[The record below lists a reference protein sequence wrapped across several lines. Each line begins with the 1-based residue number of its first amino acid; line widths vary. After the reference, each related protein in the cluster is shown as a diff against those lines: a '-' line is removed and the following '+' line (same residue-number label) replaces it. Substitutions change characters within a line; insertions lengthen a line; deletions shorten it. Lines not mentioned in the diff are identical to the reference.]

1 MYELLVLA
9 LLMHW
14 PLYAYLIADIANH
27 ILGPWER
34 ISRGTLSS
42 LLTKLE
48 QAGFIEPA
56 DPARVPFPTERPS
69 RVFAI
74 TPDGQARFHQL
85 MMDTTS
91 NQGTYQRLFRI
102 KALHL
107 EYLAP
112 EEQLTLVDHYLS
124 YCQMGVNYQQNSAQD
139 FVTTPHKQQTV
150 SRFYSD
156 VALNLMGLIGQQWQL
171 ELAWAKQLRAR
182 VLTEQASDRQPPL
195 SQADDTHAQIDE
207 RNAHDNTSSPS

>member
-42 LLTKLE
+42 LLTRLE
-48 QAGFIEPA
+48 QEGLIAPA
-56 DPARVPFPTERPS
+56 DPTQVPFSTDRPS
-69 RVFAI
+69 RVFAL
-74 TPDGQARFHQL
+74 TPVGRKRFYQL

-107 EYLAP
+107 EYVSP
-112 EEQLTLVDHYLS
+112 EDQLSLVDHYLS
-124 YCQMGVNYQQNSAQD
+124 YCQMGLRYQQAEAQD
-139 FVTTPHKQQTV
+139 FVTNPIKQRSV
-150 SRFYSD
+150 SSFYSG
-156 VALNLMGLIGQQWQL
+156 VALDLMDLVSQQWQL
-171 ELAWAKQLRAR
+171 ELAWAEGLRQRLREQIVAAQVPGKTETQLSER
-182 VLTEQASDRQPPL
+182 
-195 SQADDTHAQIDE
+195 DE
-207 RNAHDNTSSPS
+207 HVQ

>member
-14 PLYAYLIADIANH
+14 PLYAYLIAEIANH

-48 QAGFIEPA
+48 QAGLIAPA
-56 DPARVPFPTERPS
+56 DPAQVPFSTDRPS

-74 TPDGQARFHQL
+74 TPAGRERFYRL

-107 EYLAP
+107 EYVSP
-112 EEQLTLVDHYLS
+112 EDQLSLVDHYLS
-124 YCQMGVNYQQNSAQD
+124 YCQMGLRYQKAEAQD
-139 FVTTPHKQQTV
+139 FANNPIKQRSV
-150 SRFYSD
+150 SNSYSV
-156 VALNLMGLIGQQWQL
+156 VALDLMDLVIQQWQL
-171 ELAWAKQLRAR
+171 ELAWTQRLRERIVA
-182 VLTEQASDRQPPL
+182 A
-195 SQADDTHAQIDE
+195 HAF
-207 RNAHDNTSSPS
+207 RNADVQLKGGNE

>member
-14 PLYAYLIADIANH
+14 PLHAYLIAEIANH

-48 QAGFIEPA
+48 QAGLIVPA
-56 DPARVPFPTERPS
+56 DPTQVPFPTDRPS
-69 RVFAI
+69 RVFAL
-74 TPDGQARFHQL
+74 TPEGRERFHQL

-107 EYLAP
+107 EYVSP
-112 EEQLTLVDHYLS
+112 EDQLSLVDHYLS
-124 YCQMGVNYQQNSAQD
+124 YCQMGLHYQQAEAQD
-139 FVTTPHKQQTV
+139 FVTNPVKQKSV
-150 SRFYSD
+150 SKFYSA
-156 VALNLMGLIGQQWQL
+156 VAVDLMGLVSQQWQL
-171 ELAWAKQLRAR
+171 ELAWAQRLR
-182 VLTEQASDRQPPL
+182 EQIVAIQTPGKV
-195 SQADDTHAQIDE
+195 AAQQHE
-207 RNAHDNTSSPS
+207 RNEHGY

>member
-14 PLYAYLIADIANH
+14 SLYAYLIAEIANH

-48 QAGFIEPA
+48 QAGLIAPA
-56 DPARVPFPTERPS
+56 DPAQVPFSTDRPS

-74 TPDGQARFHQL
+74 TPAGRERFYQL

-107 EYLAP
+107 EYVSP
-112 EEQLTLVDHYLS
+112 EDQLSLVDHYLS
-124 YCQMGVNYQQNSAQD
+124 YCQMGLRYQQAEAQD
-139 FVTTPHKQQTV
+139 FVTNPIKHQSV
-150 SRFYSD
+150 SSFYRMVAQD
-156 VALNLMGLIGQQWQL
+156 VMGLISQQWQL
-171 ELAWAKQLRAR
+171 ELAWANLLRERIIAAQA
-182 VLTEQASDRQPPL
+182 LEKTEV
-195 SQADDTHAQIDE
+195 TE
-207 RNAHDNTSSPS
+207 

>member
-48 QAGFIEPA
+48 QAGLIAPA
-56 DPARVPFPTERPS
+56 DPTQVPFSTDRPS
-69 RVFAI
+69 RVFALSP
-74 TPDGQARFHQL
+74 TGQERFYQL

-107 EYLAP
+107 EYVSP
-112 EEQLTLVDHYLS
+112 EDQLSLVDHYLI
-124 YCQMGVNYQQNSAQD
+124 YCQMGLRYQRTQAQD
-139 FVTTPHKQQTV
+139 FVTNPIKQRSV
-150 SRFYSD
+150 SSFYSA
-156 VALNLMGLIGQQWQL
+156 VALDLIDQVSQQWQL
-171 ELAWAKQLRAR
+171 ELAWAQRLRER
-182 VLTEQASDRQPPL
+182 IVSTQSPGKTETQ
-195 SQADDTHAQIDE
+195 
-207 RNAHDNTSSPS
+207 

>member
-9 LLMHW
+9 LLMHC
-14 PLYAYLIADIANH
+14 PLYAYLIAEIANH

-48 QAGFIEPA
+48 QTGLIAPA
-56 DPARVPFPTERPS
+56 DPTQVPFPTDRPS

-74 TPDGQARFHQL
+74 TPAGRERFYQL

-107 EYLAP
+107 EYISP
-112 EEQLTLVDHYLS
+112 EDQLSLVDHYLS
-124 YCQMGVNYQQNSAQD
+124 YCQMGLSYQQAEAQD
-139 FVTTPHKQQTV
+139 FVTNPIKHQSV
-150 SRFYSD
+150 SRFYST
-156 VALNLMGLIGQQWQL
+156 VAQDLMELVSQQWQL
-171 ELAWAKQLRAR
+171 ELAWAQRLRERIVAAQA
-182 VLTEQASDRQPPL
+182 LQKTE
-195 SQADDTHAQIDE
+195 T
-207 RNAHDNTSSPS
+207 TG

>member
-48 QAGFIEPA
+48 QAGLIALA
-56 DPARVPFPTERPS
+56 DPTQVPFSTDRPS
-69 RVFAI
+69 HVFAL
-74 TPDGQARFHQL
+74 TPTGRERFYQL

-107 EYLAP
+107 EYISP
-112 EEQLTLVDHYLS
+112 ENRLSLVDHYLS
-124 YCQMGVNYQQNSAQD
+124 YCQMGLHYQQAQAHD
-139 FVTTPHKQQTV
+139 FVTNPLKQSSV
-150 SRFYSD
+150 STFYSA
-156 VALNLMGLIGQQWQL
+156 VALDLMDLVSQQWQL
-171 ELAWAKQLRAR
+171 ELAWAQRLRERIVAAQA
-182 VLTEQASDRQPPL
+182 LQKTE
-195 SQADDTHAQIDE
+195 T
-207 RNAHDNTSSPS
+207 TG

>member
-48 QAGFIEPA
+48 QAGMIALA
-56 DPARVPFPTERPS
+56 DPTQVPFSTDRPS
-69 RVFAI
+69 HVFAL
-74 TPDGQARFHQL
+74 TPAGRERFYQL

-102 KALHL
+102 KALNL
-107 EYLAP
+107 EYVSP
-112 EEQLTLVDHYLS
+112 EDRLSLVDHYLS
-124 YCQMGVNYQQNSAQD
+124 YCRMGLRYQQAEAQD
-139 FVTTPHKQQTV
+139 FVTNPIKHRSV
-150 SRFYSD
+150 SSFYSA
-156 VALNLMGLIGQQWQL
+156 VALELMELVSQQWQL
-171 ELAWAKQLRAR
+171 ELAWAQRLRERIVSAQAPGK
-182 VLTEQASDRQPPL
+182 TETL
-195 SQADDTHAQIDE
+195 SHE
-207 RNAHDNTSSPS
+207 RNEDVH

>member
-1 MYELLVLA
+1 MYELLVLS

-48 QAGFIEPA
+48 QAGYITPA
-56 DPARVPFPTERPS
+56 DPAQVPFPTDRPS
-69 RVFAI
+69 RVFAL
-74 TPDGQARFHQL
+74 TPAGRERFYRL

-107 EYLAP
+107 EYVSP
-112 EEQLTLVDHYLS
+112 EDQLSLVDHYIS
-124 YCQMGVNYQQNSAQD
+124 YCQMGLSYQKAEAHD
-139 FVTTPHKQQTV
+139 FVTNPIKQQSV
-150 SRFYSD
+150 STFYSAN
-156 VALNLMGLIGQQWQL
+156 ALDLMNLVTHQWQL
-171 ELAWAKQLRAR
+171 ELAWAQQLRERLLAAQAHR
-182 VLTEQASDRQPPL
+182 NTEEQPHGEN
-195 SQADDTHAQIDE
+195 Q
-207 RNAHDNTSSPS
+207 

>member
-1 MYELLVLA
+1 MSLTRGEDAMYELLVLA

-14 PLYAYLIADIANH
+14 PLYAYLIAEIANH

-48 QAGFIEPA
+48 QAGLIVPA
-56 DPARVPFPTERPS
+56 DPTQLPFSTDRPS
-69 RVFAI
+69 HVFAL
-74 TPDGQARFHQL
+74 TPAGRERFYQL

-107 EYLAP
+107 EYISP
-112 EEQLTLVDHYLS
+112 ENRLSLVDHYLS
-124 YCQMGVNYQQNSAQD
+124 YCQMGLHYQQAQAHD
-139 FVTTPHKQQTV
+139 FVTNPIKQSSV
-150 SRFYSD
+150 STFYSA
-156 VALNLMGLIGQQWQL
+156 VALDLMDLVSQQWQL
-171 ELAWAKQLRAR
+171 ELAWAQRLRERIVAAQA
-182 VLTEQASDRQPPL
+182 LQKTE
-195 SQADDTHAQIDE
+195 TTE
-207 RNAHDNTSSPS
+207 

>member
-14 PLYAYLIADIANH
+14 PLYAYLIAEIANH

-48 QAGFIEPA
+48 QAGLIVPA
-56 DPARVPFPTERPS
+56 DPTQVPFSTDRPS
-69 RVFAI
+69 RVFAL
-74 TPDGQARFHQL
+74 TPAGRERFYQL

-107 EYLAP
+107 EYVSQ
-112 EEQLTLVDHYLS
+112 EDQLSLVDHYLS
-124 YCQMGVNYQQNSAQD
+124 YCQIGLSYQQAEAQD
-139 FVTTPHKQQTV
+139 FVTNPIKQQSV
-150 SRFYSD
+150 SSFYSA
-156 VALNLMGLIGQQWQL
+156 VALDLMGLVSQQWQL
-171 ELAWAKQLRAR
+171 ELAWAKRLREQ
-182 VLTEQASDRQPPL
+182 VLSAQAPSKAETLPR
-195 SQADDTHAQIDE
+195 E
-207 RNAHDNTSSPS
+207 RNEHDH

>member
-1 MYELLVLA
+1 MYELLVLS

-48 QAGFIEPA
+48 QAGYITPA
-56 DPARVPFPTERPS
+56 DPAQVPFPTDRPS
-69 RVFAI
+69 RVFAL
-74 TPDGQARFHQL
+74 TPAGRERFYRL

-107 EYLAP
+107 EYVSP
-112 EEQLTLVDHYLS
+112 EDQLSLVDHYIS
-124 YCQMGVNYQQNSAQD
+124 YCQMGLSYQKAEAHD
-139 FVTTPHKQQTV
+139 FVTNPIKQQSV
-150 SRFYSD
+150 STFYSAN
-156 VALNLMGLIGQQWQL
+156 ALDLMNLVTHQWQL
-171 ELAWAKQLRAR
+171 ELAWAQQLRERLLAAQAHQ
-182 VLTEQASDRQPPL
+182 TTGEQPHGENQHIR
-195 SQADDTHAQIDE
+195 
-207 RNAHDNTSSPS
+207 

>member
-42 LLTKLE
+42 LLTRLE
-48 QAGFIEPA
+48 QEGLIAPA
-56 DPARVPFPTERPS
+56 DPTQVPFSTDRPS
-69 RVFAI
+69 RVFAL
-74 TPDGQARFHQL
+74 TPVGRKRFYQL

-107 EYLAP
+107 EYVSP
-112 EEQLTLVDHYLS
+112 EDQLSLVNHYLS
-124 YCQMGVNYQQNSAQD
+124 YCQMGLSYQQAEAQD
-139 FVTTPHKQQTV
+139 FITNPIKQGSV
-150 SRFYSD
+150 SSFYSA
-156 VALNLMGLIGQQWQL
+156 VALGLMDLVSQQWQL
-171 ELAWAKQLRAR
+171 ELAWAKRLREQ
-182 VLTEQASDRQPPL
+182 VLSTQAPGKAETL
-195 SQADDTHAQIDE
+195 SRE
-207 RNAHDNTSSPS
+207 RNEHDH

>member
-48 QAGFIEPA
+48 QAGLIVPA
-56 DPARVPFPTERPS
+56 DPTQVPFPTERPS

-74 TPDGQARFHQL
+74 TPAGRERFYQL

-107 EYLAP
+107 EYVSP
-112 EEQLTLVDHYLS
+112 EDQLSLVDHYLS
-124 YCQMGVNYQQNSAQD
+124 YCQMGLSYRQAEAQD
-139 FVTTPHKQQTV
+139 FVTNPIKQQSV
-150 SRFYSD
+150 SSFYSA
-156 VALNLMGLIGQQWQL
+156 VALDLMGLVSQQWQL
-171 ELAWAKQLRAR
+171 ELAWAQRLRNRIVAIQTPGKTETQLN
-182 VLTEQASDRQPPL
+182 
-195 SQADDTHAQIDE
+195 E
-207 RNAHDNTSSPS
+207 RNEHVH

>member
-14 PLYAYLIADIANH
+14 PLYAYLIAEIANH

-48 QAGFIEPA
+48 QAGLIAPA
-56 DPARVPFPTERPS
+56 DSTQVPFSTDRPS

-74 TPDGQARFHQL
+74 TAAGRERFYQL

-107 EYLAP
+107 EYISPEDQLA
-112 EEQLTLVDHYLS
+112 LVDHYLS
-124 YCQMGVNYQQNSAQD
+124 YCQMGLRYQHAESQD
-139 FVTTPHKQQTV
+139 FVTNPIKQQSV
-150 SRFYSD
+150 SNFYST
-156 VALNLMGLIGQQWQL
+156 VALDVMELVRQQWQL
-171 ELAWAKQLRAR
+171 ELAWAKLLRERIIAA
-182 VLTEQASDRQPPL
+182 QASNKIEAV
-195 SQADDTHAQIDE
+195 SHE
-207 RNAHDNTSSPS
+207 RKE

>member
-48 QAGFIEPA
+48 QAGLIAPA
-56 DPARVPFPTERPS
+56 DPTQVPFPTDRPS
-69 RVFAI
+69 RVFAL
-74 TPDGQARFHQL
+74 TPAGRERFYQL

-107 EYLAP
+107 EYISP
-112 EEQLTLVDHYLS
+112 EDQLSLVDHYLS
-124 YCQMGVNYQQNSAQD
+124 YCQMGLSYQQAEAQD
-139 FVTTPHKQQTV
+139 FVTNPIKQGSV
-150 SRFYSD
+150 SRFYSA
-156 VALNLMGLIGQQWQL
+156 VALHLMDLVSQQWQL
-171 ELAWAKQLRAR
+171 ELAWAKRLRER
-182 VLTEQASDRQPPL
+182 VLS
-195 SQADDTHAQIDE
+195 THA
-207 RNAHDNTSSPS
+207 PSKAGNSLP

>member
-1 MYELLVLA
+1 MYELLVLS

-42 LLTKLE
+42 LLTRLE
-48 QAGFIEPA
+48 QDGLIAPD
-56 DPARVPFPTERPS
+56 DPSHVPFPTDRPS

-74 TPDGQARFHQL
+74 TSTGRERFYQL

-107 EYLAP
+107 EYVSL
-112 EEQLTLVDHYLS
+112 EDRLSLVDHYLS
-124 YCQMGVNYQQNSAQD
+124 YCQMGLSYMKAEAKD
-139 FVTTPHKQQTV
+139 FSTNQIKQQSV
-150 SRFYSD
+150 SSFYSA
-156 VALNLMGLIGQQWQL
+156 VALDSMDLIIQQWQL
-171 ELAWAKQLRAR
+171 ELVWAQRLRERIVAAR
-182 VLTEQASDRQPPL
+182 AVRNTEVQPEGGNEY
-195 SQADDTHAQIDE
+195 A
-207 RNAHDNTSSPS
+207 

>member
-42 LLTKLE
+42 LLTRLE
-48 QAGFIEPA
+48 QAGLIVLA
-56 DPARVPFPTERPS
+56 DPTQVPFSTDRPS
-69 RVFAI
+69 HVFAL
-74 TPDGQARFHQL
+74 TPAGRERFYQL

-107 EYLAP
+107 EYISP
-112 EEQLTLVDHYLS
+112 ENRLSLVDHYLS
-124 YCQMGVNYQQNSAQD
+124 YCQMGLHYQQAQAHD
-139 FVTTPHKQQTV
+139 FVTNPIKQSSV
-150 SRFYSD
+150 STFYSA
-156 VALNLMGLIGQQWQL
+156 VALDLMDLVSQQWQL
-171 ELAWAKQLRAR
+171 ELAWAQRLRERIVAAQA
-182 VLTEQASDRQPPL
+182 LQKTE
-195 SQADDTHAQIDE
+195 TTE
-207 RNAHDNTSSPS
+207 

>member
-1 MYELLVLA
+1 MYELLVLS

-42 LLTKLE
+42 LLTRLE
-48 QAGFIEPA
+48 QDGLIAPA
-56 DPARVPFPTERPS
+56 DPAQVPFSTDRPS
-69 RVFAI
+69 RVFAL
-74 TPDGQARFHQL
+74 TPAGRAPCSQL

-107 EYLAP
+107 EYVTT
-112 EEQLTLVDHYLS
+112 EDQLSLVDHYLS
-124 YCQMGVNYQQNSAQD
+124 YCQMGLHYQQAEAQD
-139 FVTTPHKQQTV
+139 FVTNPIKQQSV
-150 SRFYSD
+150 SNFYSA
-156 VALNLMGLIGQQWQL
+156 VALDLMELVSQQWQL
-171 ELAWAKQLRAR
+171 ELAWAQRLRERILA
-182 VLTEQASDRQPPL
+182 
-195 SQADDTHAQIDE
+195 AQIPGKTETQLSE
-207 RNAHDNTSSPS
+207 RNEHVH